1 MTIESETP
9 KRKIPRWLLFL
20 ARLVVAAVVLYL
32 VLRLV
37 SINKIARALQTAS
50 VPYIIAGSLLLIV
63 NIASRVMK
71 WRYMLRIVKDESTWW
86 ESFTSV
92 MLGITLGSFTP
103 GQLGELGGRSMRV
116 SHSKSSHVVGL
127 TLVDRTQV
135 FLVLAMTGAFSYG
148 FFLTDS
154 TFLAVIAGSVCIALC
169 LYLYFRLDL
178 VKRVA
183 DRINLKILRHHWIDG
198 IIESFTFIGREHFL
212 STLLYSLGF
221 FFIITCQMYFFVNA
235 FVPVSVWHVFLGF
248 SAMMFFKSILNISI
262 SDIGIRE
269 ASTVYFFSLLG
280 VPEAAALS
288 ASVVMFAVNIIIPSL
303 FGILFL
309 PQLRRTSHTKLEA
322 TSDKIAPP

>member
-178 VKRVA
+178 VKRVT